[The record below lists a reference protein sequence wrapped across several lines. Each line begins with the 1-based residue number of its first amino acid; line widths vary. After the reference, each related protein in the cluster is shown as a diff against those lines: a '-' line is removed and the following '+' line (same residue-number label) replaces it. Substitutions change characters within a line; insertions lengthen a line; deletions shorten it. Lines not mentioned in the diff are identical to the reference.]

1 MRVVSEASVPCRR
14 VAFLAVFLMTVA
26 PRSVIAAERER
37 MTARGSMT
45 DRRSIRA
52 RSLVAALLAVF
63 LSGVAAKSSAPT
75 CVSHAGYPDFLSHG
89 KPPSKNRGLT
99 FCQQYE
105 RSTCC
110 DRGTTDGVR
119 RVVAHMQANGFSPK
133 CREVR
138 DTSRRVSSR
147 FRFRQGMRPDRAP
160 TKVLFFLSS
169 SNVHHIIFISV
180 ERTSRAKAQTSP
192 LPCLI

>member
-1 MRVVSEASVPCRR
+1 MP
-14 VAFLAVFLMTVA
+14 
-26 PRSVIAAERER
+26 
-37 MTARGSMT
+37 ARGSMT
-45 DRRSIRA
+45 DRRAIRA
-52 RSLVAALLAVF
+52 QSLVAALLAVF

-119 RVVAHMQANGFSPK
+119 RVVAHMQANGFDPK

-138 DTSRRVSSR
+138 DTSRERLERVS
-147 FRFRQGMRPDRAP
+147 MRREPIAP
-160 TKVLFFLSS
+160 QVYFFLSFS
-169 SNVHHIIFISV
+169 QTSIIIDQSPSN
-180 ERTSRAKAQTSP
+180 ERAKAKAKTSP
-192 LPCLI
+192 LPSFSLRFGVT